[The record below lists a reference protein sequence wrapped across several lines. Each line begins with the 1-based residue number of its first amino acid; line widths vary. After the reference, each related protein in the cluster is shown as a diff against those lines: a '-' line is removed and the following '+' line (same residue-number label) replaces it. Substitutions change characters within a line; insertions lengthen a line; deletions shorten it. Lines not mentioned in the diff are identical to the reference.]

1 MTFLKET
8 NTRLYHLMLN
18 LAYFQS
24 GFRYCRLWT
33 REQFATYYKYHY
45 LYINIQTDLLL
56 KTHSLT
62 YVTKEKRKNRR
73 RSVSTS
79 ASKPVNFEPDAKKIP
94 DYYKNVCL
102 EELKCR

>member
-1 MTFLKET
+1 
-8 NTRLYHLMLN
+8 MLN
-18 LAYFQS
+18 LAYFHKVAFDIADYGQENN
-24 GFRYCRLWT
+24 LQHIT
-33 REQFATYYKYHY
+33 NTVTYISVFKH
-45 LYINIQTDLLL
+45 LLL

-94 DYYKNVCL
+94 EYYKNVCL
-102 EELKCR
+102 EELKCS